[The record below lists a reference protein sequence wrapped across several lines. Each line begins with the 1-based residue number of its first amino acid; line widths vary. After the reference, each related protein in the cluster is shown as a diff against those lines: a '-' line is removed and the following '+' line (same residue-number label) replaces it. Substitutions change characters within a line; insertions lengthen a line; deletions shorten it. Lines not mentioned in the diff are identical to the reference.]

1 MRRLIV
7 QFRKLAIQNGVSLFP
22 AGSRVSPRRATPRL
36 ARIRADRERYRQ
48 THPQD
53 VAEIEAMAR
62 EVAKTKRC
70 KV

>member
-1 MRRLIV
+1 M
-7 QFRKLAIQNGVSLFP
+7 
-22 AGSRVSPRRATPRL
+22 AGG
-36 ARIRADRERYRQ
+36 RYRQ

>member
-1 MRRLIV
+1 M
-7 QFRKLAIQNGVSLFP
+7 
-22 AGSRVSPRRATPRL
+22 TPHTIEAHL

-53 VAEIEAMAR
+53 VTEIEAMAR